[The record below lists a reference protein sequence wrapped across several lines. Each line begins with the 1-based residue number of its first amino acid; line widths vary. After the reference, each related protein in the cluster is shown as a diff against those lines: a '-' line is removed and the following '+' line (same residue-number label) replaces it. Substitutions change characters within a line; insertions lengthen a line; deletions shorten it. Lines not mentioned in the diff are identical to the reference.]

1 MDSRAGPTAGP
12 SPGPTAPITTPQE
25 DSIVPRTISVRRRS
39 PIARRVAARVAC
51 AALAGA
57 LVAAPSHA
65 QGPDPRVGLKA
76 GATDAGVAARGLRLL
91 ANAPRTG
98 RFAENDNSDLAFTGH
113 YAIQGNFNGFQ
124 VWDIA
129 DPAHPAL
136 AASVVCPTEQ
146 GDVSVFHDLLFV
158 SAEATSSRVDCGAQG
173 VPDTA
178 SSERMRGIRI
188 YDIHDILHPR
198 AVGNVQTCRGS
209 HTHTLLVDP
218 RDTSTVYL
226 YVSGTAVVRSPR
238 ELAGCSDADPAQDP
252 NSALF
257 RIEVIRVPVAHPE
270 QAAIV
275 SSPRIFNGLVEA
287 PRHHGTPVD
296 QAEAAAARARGEFV
310 VSLLGSDWV
319 VPSEFA
325 DPMLAGI
332 VQSRGG
338 TGAPTAA
345 DSAALRQQLP
355 AMIAALVGERPG
367 AGPTQCHDITV
378 YPEMGVAGGA
388 CAGYGL
394 LLDIR
399 DPAHPVRT
407 AAVADSN
414 FAFWHSAT
422 FSNDGAKVLFTDEWG
437 GGLMAKCRSTDPRSW
452 GADAI
457 LSRTAGGLRF
467 QSYYKLPVP
476 QTPQENCVAH
486 NGSLVPIPGRDVMV
500 QSWYQGGVSVFDWT
514 DPAHPKEIAFFDRG
528 PINASELVP
537 GGTWSAYWYNGA
549 IYSSEITRGLDV
561 LELVPTPDLT
571 QNEIDAA
578 KTVRVDYQNV
588 QSQRH
593 VTWPPSF
600 ALSRAY
606 VDQLERSRGLTAAQ
620 VSQARAALARAEA
633 ATGAARRTA
642 LTALATRAG
651 GWAAVSADAAKVQL
665 LAASLRAL
673 AAH

>member
-1 MDSRAGPTAGP
+1 VLA
-12 SPGPTAPITTPQE
+12 
-25 DSIVPRTISVRRRS
+25 
-39 PIARRVAARVAC
+39 VAAASAR
-51 AALAGA
+51 
-57 LVAAPSHA
+57 A
-65 QGPDPRVGLKA
+65 QAPDPRVGLKA
-76 GATDAGVAARGLRLL
+76 GMTDAGVAARGMRLL
-91 ANAPRTG
+91 ANVPRTG
-98 RFAENDNSDLAFTGH
+98 TFAENDNSDLAFTGH

-129 DPAHPAL
+129 NPAHPVL

-158 SAEATSSRVDCGAQG
+158 SAEATSSRVDCGGQG

-178 SSERMRGIRI
+178 SAERMRGVRI
-188 YDIHDILHPR
+188 YDIRDILHPR
-198 AVGNVQTCRGS
+198 AVANVQTCRGS

-218 RDTSTVYL
+218 RDTSSVYI
-226 YVSGTAVVRSPR
+226 YVSGTSVVRSPR

-252 NSALF
+252 NTALF
-257 RIEVIRVPVAHPE
+257 RIEVIRVPVAHPG

-275 SSPRIFNGLVEA
+275 SSPRIFTGLA
-287 PRHHGTPVD
+287 QPPRHHGTPVD
-296 QAEAAAARARGEFV
+296 SAEAAAARARGEFV
-310 VSLLGSDWV
+310 VNLLGSEWV
-319 VPSEFA
+319 MPSEMV
-325 DPMLAGI
+325 DPILAGV

-345 DSAALRQQLP
+345 DSAMLREQLP
-355 AMIAALVGERPG
+355 AMMAALVGERPNS
-367 AGPTQCHDITV
+367 GPTQCHDITV
-378 YPEMGVAGGA
+378 YPEMGVAAGA

-407 AAVADSN
+407 AAAADSN

-422 FSNDGAKVLFTDEWG
+422 FSNDAAKVLFTDEWG
-437 GGLMAKCRSTDPRSW
+437 GGIQAKCRATDPRMW

-457 LSRTAGGLRF
+457 FTRAAGGLRF

-476 QTPQENCVAH
+476 QTPTENCVAH

-500 QSWYQGGVSVFDWT
+500 QSWYRGGISVFDWT

-528 PINASELVP
+528 PVDAAKLVG
-537 GGTWSAYWYNGA
+537 GGTWSAYWYNGV
-549 IYSSEITRGLDV
+549 IVSSEILRGLDV
-561 LELVPTPDLT
+561 LELVPGPDLS

-578 KTVRVDYQNV
+578 RTVHVDYQNV

-593 VTWPPSF
+593 IVWPPSF

-606 VDQLERSRGLTAAQ
+606 TDQLARSRGLTPAQ
-620 VSQARAALARAEA
+620 VAATRNALARAETSA
-633 ATGAARRTA
+633 GAARRTA
-642 LTALATRAG
+642 LTLLAATVGGYAG
-651 GWAAVSADAAKVQL
+651 ASSDAAKVRL
-665 LAASLRAL
+665 LAASIRDL
-673 AAH
+673 AAR

>member
-1 MDSRAGPTAGP
+1 MFHF
-12 SPGPTAPITTPQE
+12 
-25 DSIVPRTISVRRRS
+25 PRPPALRRTL
-39 PIARRVAARVAC
+39 AATLC
-51 AALAGA
+51 LAAAA
-57 LVAAPSHA
+57 VAAPGAAHA
-65 QGPDPRVGLKA
+65 QADPRVGLRA
-76 GATDAGVAARGLRLL
+76 GMADAGVATRGMRLL
-91 ANAPRTG
+91 ANVPRAG

-129 DPAHPAL
+129 DPAHPVL

-158 SAEATSSRVDCGAQG
+158 SAEATSSRADCGGQG
-173 VPDTA
+173 VPEPVSA
-178 SSERMRGIRI
+178 ARMRGIRI
-188 YDIHDILHPR
+188 YDIRDVRHPR
-198 AVGNVQTCRGS
+198 AVANVQTCRGS

-218 RDTSTVYL
+218 RDTSSVYL
-226 YVSGTAVVRSPR
+226 YVSGSAPPR
-238 ELAGCSDADPAQDP
+238 APAELAGCSGAPGDPG
-252 NSALF
+252 SALF

-275 SSPRIFNGLVEA
+275 SSPRIFTGLAEA

-296 QAEAAAARARGEFV
+296 VAEAAAARARGEFV
-310 VSLLGSDWV
+310 VNLIGSDWV
-319 VPSEFA
+319 MPSEMVG
-325 DPMLAGI
+325 PMLAEMARSHGA
-332 VQSRGG
+332 
-338 TGAPTAA
+338 TAPTAA
-345 DSAALRQQLP
+345 DSAALRAQLP
-355 AMIAALVGERPG
+355 AMISAMLGEVPG

-407 AAVADSN
+407 AAAADSN
-414 FAFWHSAT
+414 FAYWHSAT
-422 FSNDGAKVLFTDEWG
+422 FSNDGRKVLFTDEWG
-437 GGLMAKCRSTDPRSW
+437 GGLQAKCRATDPGSW

-457 LSRTAGGLRF
+457 FTRGENGLRI
-467 QSYYKLPVP
+467 QAYYKLPAP

-486 NGSLVPIPGRDVMV
+486 NGSLVPIPGRDVMI

-514 DPAHPKEIAFFDRG
+514 DPAHPREIAFFDRG
-528 PINASELVP
+528 PVDAAKLEL

-549 IYSSEITRGLDV
+549 IYSSEILRGLDV
-561 LELVPTPDLT
+561 LELVPTAELT

-578 KTVRVDYQNV
+578 KSVRVDYQNV

-593 VTWPPSF
+593 VTWPPTF

-606 VDQLERSRGLTAAQ
+606 LDQLERSGGLTAARI
-620 VSQARAALARAEA
+620 AATRTALARAEGLSGSARDA
-633 ATGAARRTA
+633 ALVSLAAMTGTYAPGSRDAARVR
-642 LTALATRAG
+642 
-651 GWAAVSADAAKVQL
+651 L
-665 LAASLRAL
+665 LAASIRDL
-673 AAH
+673 AGR